1 MNNAVIQVSNHLLF
15 LLQNSQILLC
25 SYLYAKS

>member
-1 MNNAVIQVSNHLLF
+1 MNNAAVQVSNHLLF
-15 LLQNSQILLC
+15 LLQNSQILF